1 MCSCAGEVQSGT
13 SSDAG
18 RNAALASFT
27 WRMAKARLVEIL
39 LDTRRTL
46 EMPWGI
52 DVGCDFCIFVFF
64 LVSLLVYAVGF
75 AGDDG

>member
-1 MCSCAGEVQSGT
+1 
-13 SSDAG
+13 
-18 RNAALASFT
+18 
-27 WRMAKARLVEIL
+27 MAKARLVEIL

-64 LVSLLVYAVGF
+64 LVSLLVYTVGF